1 MCGLTGIWDPR
12 ADLAALEPRVR
23 AMTAALAH
31 RGPDGE
37 GVHAAAGGG
46 PVLGHRRLA
55 VLDLRPAAGQ
65 PMVAADGCALV
76 FNGEVYNHCALRAEL
91 EREGAAFRTGCDTEV
106 VLEALR
112 RRGAAALE
120 GFRGMFALAFWDA
133 RTRELLLARD
143 RLGIK
148 PLSWSVQDGVLRFAS
163 ELKGLMA
170 DPAFRRGLD
179 RGAAAA
185 FLRRKA
191 VPAGRSILR
200 GVQQLEPGRWLR
212 FRAPDLAPEG
222 GAFWSFEEVRRA
234 AEAAPWSGDEDALAD
249 RFLTTLDEAVA
260 LRLVADVPVGAFLSG
275 GVDSSLVVARMQAL
289 ASSPVKTFT
298 VGFDEDGFDEAPR
311 ARAVAAALGTEHHE
325 VRLTA
330 ADALELVPELPRW
343 WDEPLGDSSQLATQ
357 LVCRFARQQVTV
369 ALSGDGGDELFG
381 GYGRYAGAFRRWQ
394 RLSRLPFR
402 RLAGRLLGERSSG
415 ALLRCAGFDEFYE
428 HALATWKVPDDLV
441 LGARLGPALG
451 PDPPPAGRDGAFARM
466 TAADTVGYLPDD
478 ILAKLDRAS
487 MSCSLEARVPLLD
500 HELVAAAWRVPAA
513 ARYGAGGKP
522 LLRRLLARQL
532 PAGLVT
538 PGKKGFSV
546 PVAAW
551 LRGPLR
557 EWAEGLLDP
566 ERLADQGLLRV
577 DAARRSWA
585 RLLAGDDAERSRVWN
600 LLMLQA
606 WIEQWSVRDLGGGE
620 EAG

>member
-1 MCGLTGIWDPR
+1 MCGLAGIWDPR
-12 ADLAALEPRVR
+12 EEAGALEPRVL

-31 RGPDGE
+31 RGPDGD
-37 GVHAAAGGG
+37 GVHAAGSRG

-55 VLDLRPAAGQ
+55 VLDLRPEAGQ
-65 PMVAADGCALV
+65 PMLAADGCALV
-76 FNGEVYNHCALRAEL
+76 FNGEVYNHRALRVEL
-91 EREGAAFRTGCDTEV
+91 EREGATFRTGCDTEV

-163 ELKGLMA
+163 EPKGLMA

-200 GVQQLEPGRWLR
+200 GVEQLEPGCWLR
-212 FRAPDLAPEG
+212 FRAPELAPESAG
-222 GAFWSFEEVRRA
+222 FWSFEEVRRA
-234 AEAAPWSGDEDALAD
+234 AEAAPWSGDEDGLAD
-249 RFLTTLDEAVA
+249 RFLAELDRAVA

-298 VGFDEDGFDEAPR
+298 VGFAEEEFDEAPR

-330 ADALELVPELPRW
+330 ADALELVPALPRW

-357 LVCRFARQQVTV
+357 LVCRFAREKVTV

-381 GYGRYAGAFRRWQ
+381 GYGRYAGAFHRWQ
-394 RLSRLPFR
+394 RLRRLPFR
-402 RLAGRLLGERSSG
+402 RLTGRLLGQRSAG
-415 ALLRCAGFDEFYE
+415 ALLRCAGFDSFYE
-428 HALATWKVPDDLV
+428 HALATWKAPDDLV
-441 LGARLGPALG
+441 RGARLGPALG
-451 PDPPPAGRDGAFARM
+451 AAPPPAGRDAAFARM

-500 HELVAAAWRVPAA
+500 HQVVAAAWRLPAPM
-513 ARYGAGGKP
+513 RYGAGGKP

-532 PAGLVT
+532 PAGLVM

-557 EWAEGLLDP
+557 SWAEGLLDP
-566 ERLADQGLLRV
+566 ARLADQGLLRV
-577 DAARRSWA
+577 DAACRSWS
-585 RLLAGDDAERSRVWN
+585 RLLAGRDAERARVWN

-606 WIEQWSVRDLGGGE
+606 WIEEWGVTDLGGE
-620 EAG
+620 EEVA